1 MKLPF
6 PDWLLVTPIKVITEI
21 PGEDGVEEHEIFNGK
36 CNFNEKSKTVIN
48 AERQLVTLSGS
59 CIFKGDIYPNKPIKG
74 YVTLLD
80 SEEKEAES
88 RQIYNYRKI
97 RNPDGSIYSTE
108 LDLM

>member
-6 PDWLLVTPIKVITEI
+6 PDWLLVTPIKVVVEL
-21 PGEDGVEEHEIFNGK
+21 PGEDGVEETEIFNGK
-36 CNFNEKSKTVIN
+36 CNFNEKSKTVMN

-59 CIFKGDIYPNKPIKG
+59 CIFKDDIYPNKPIKG
-74 YVTLLD
+74 YITLVD
-80 SEEKEAES
+80 DEGNKIES
-88 RQIYNYRKI
+88 RQIYAYRKI